1 METFIWTLIGT
12 YVCGGMIA
20 VVAVIIAPRSWE
32 KFPQL
37 NRSPGLDAA
46 LQRQWE
52 GFKAEHGCYPNELR
66 KPWNLKLWF
75 NQRFPYY
82 RLCFHRWCLRFQTYD
97 HRCER
102 HQDD

>member
-1 METFIWTLIGT
+1 MRRHGGYIGVA
-12 YVCGGMIA
+12 YFVLQGKLGA
-20 VVAVIIAPRSWE
+20 VSE
-32 KFPQL
+32 EL
-37 NRSPGLDAA
+37 EEA

-75 NQRFPYY
+75 NQRYPYY

-97 HRCER
+97 HRCEK
-102 HQDD
+102 HQAD